1 MEIEEQ
7 KKAMIAF
14 RDFHGGDLLDI
25 AEVEQATSKEELAE
39 IIDKHYSFLENVHT
53 DALSHLE
60 KFRKKIGLTM
70 LDFD

>member
-25 AEVEQATSKEELAE
+25 AEVEQATSKEELSD
-39 IIDKHYSFLENVHT
+39 IIDRHSSFLENVHT
-53 DALSHLE
+53 DALGHLE
-60 KFRKKIGLTM
+60 RFRKKIGLT
-70 LDFD
+70 LFDFD